1 MTKSGQGLLVKSW
14 APQLLILEHANIG
27 GHLTHCGWNST
38 IEGIGAGVP
47 MITWPLVAEQFF
59 NESIVVDVL
68 KTGIR
73 VGNEEWLSY
82 IWEPKVTVTR
92 EKVEAAVKWLM
103 AGNGGDEVDEMRR
116 RAKEVSEKAKKAVDH
131 GGSSNADAI
140 ALINELKSRRHSVCA
155 NKL

>member
-1 MTKSGQGLLVKSW
+1 
-14 APQLLILEHANIG
+14 
-27 GHLTHCGWNST
+27 
-38 IEGIGAGVP
+38 

-68 KTGIR
+68 RTGIQ

-82 IWEPKVTVTR
+82 IWKPKLTVTR

-103 AGNGGDEVDEMRR
+103 AGNGGDEVEEMRR
-116 RAKEVSEKAKKAVDH
+116 RGKEVSEKAKKAVDH
-131 GGSSNADAI
+131 GGSSNTDAI
-140 ALINELKSRRHSVCA
+140 ALINELKSRRHRVRA